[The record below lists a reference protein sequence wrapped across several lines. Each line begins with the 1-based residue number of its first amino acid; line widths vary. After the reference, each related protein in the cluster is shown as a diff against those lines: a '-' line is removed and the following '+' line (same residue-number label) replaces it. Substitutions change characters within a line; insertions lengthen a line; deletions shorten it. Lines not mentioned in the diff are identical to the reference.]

1 MRGKLYWYRGIYARD
16 HILILWIN
24 TTLYKIGMILL
35 IVNIDFLGRYFN
47 LMLPRFR
54 RYLRS
59 LILLVALVRKLKI
72 IQMLALPFDRSH
84 PPKSLFNESV
94 LSLEKLS
101 RREKELSLPSSF
113 I

>member
-1 MRGKLYWYRGIYARD
+1 MI
-16 HILILWIN
+16 ILWIN
-24 TTLYKIGMILL
+24 TTLYRIGMIIL
-35 IVNIDFLGRYFN
+35 IVNNTFLGRYFN
-47 LMLPRFR
+47 PLLPRFR

-59 LILLVALVRKLKI
+59 LILLVALVRKFTI
-72 IQMLALPFDRSH
+72 ILMLTLPFDRSH

-101 RREKELSLPSSF
+101 RREKELSLSSPF